1 MNRFIL
7 SAIMSVAFT
16 VTGSAMAAGDVA
28 AGKDKAVSC
37 AACHGSDGNSPSDMF
52 PKIAGQHEAYIV
64 KQLADFK
71 SEARKNA
78 IMAPMVA
85 TLSEQDMAD
94 LGAFFASKKTTPGA
108 VSEEL
113 LAAGQQVYR
122 AGNKESGLPA
132 CMACHGPT
140 GAGVPAAKW
149 PALSGQYSKYIEA
162 QLNAFADG
170 SRDNDPNSMMRDIA
184 RKMTKDEIKAVSAYV
199 SGLH

>member
-94 LGAFFASKKTTPGA
+94 LGAFFASKQRLVRYLKN
-108 VSEEL
+108 
-113 LAAGQQVYR
+113 Y
-122 AGNKESGLPA
+122 
-132 CMACHGPT
+132 
-140 GAGVPAAKW
+140 
-149 PALSGQYSKYIEA
+149 
-162 QLNAFADG
+162 
-170 SRDNDPNSMMRDIA
+170 
-184 RKMTKDEIKAVSAYV
+184 
-199 SGLH
+199 